1 MDEMVVVAETRGKL
15 CKLARE
21 ACQQLQGAAR
31 DVGGV
36 VCGGP
41 VSGRVPLTRS
51 AGISRTLQ
59 DCLVQLVAWASRSLL
74 GFRVLWVWI
83 WLAGLERESD
93 LQRGMAADEQCNA
106 RNASAR
112 PSRACSIDIAASHRK
127 RRMKYNERSLNLGAI
142 NRSRR
147 IGKFCK

>member
-1 MDEMVVVAETRGKL
+1 MLAATDLEVVVREMWIQGTRTRWWSGPVVDEVVAEIRGKL

-31 DVGGV
+31 DVGRV

-41 VSGRVPLTRS
+41 VSGRDPLTRP

-59 DCLVQLVAWASRSLL
+59 DLLRAAGRFGITLVVRLSGALDLAGW
-74 GFRVLWVWI
+74 
-83 WLAGLERESD
+83 AGLERESD

-106 RNASAR
+106 APLLHAMRRPVRVAR
-112 PSRACSIDIAASHRK
+112 V
-127 RRMKYNERSLNLGAI
+127 G
-142 NRSRR
+142 
-147 IGKFCK
+147 